1 MAMGITQAL
10 KLQEGP
16 INALAQLPQQQLMA
30 MAQQGRIA
38 ADILPIILNE
48 KAEMAQ
54 AAANMQ
60 AMAKPM
66 PASVTER
73 NMAINAQAEA
83 PQAQPQMMAMAPQQE
98 MPPMDAG
105 VASLP
110 LPEDAYS
117 MAGGGIADLRSQ
129 ADMVR
134 RANRSGDS
142 ILAHIN
148 PREAEMLGRTQGSS
162 INPITGLPEYG
173 FFDSIGNFFNLGT

>member
-16 INALAQLPQQQLMA
+16 INTLAQLPQQQLMA
-30 MAQQGRIA
+30 MAQQGRIP
-38 ADILPIILNE
+38 ADMLPIILNE

-83 PQAQPQMMAMAPQQE
+83 PRAQPQMMAMAPQQE
-98 MPPMDAG
+98 MPSMDAVPTPIG
-105 VASLP
+105 LSVKGLIACPEVNAARAPGAPVTVSYNPVAAALIFCP
-110 LPEDAYS
+110 
-117 MAGGGIADLRSQ
+117 
-129 ADMVR
+129 V
-134 RANRSGDS
+134 
-142 ILAHIN
+142 
-148 PREAEMLGRTQGSS
+148 
-162 INPITGLPEYG
+162 
-173 FFDSIGNFFNLGT
+173 